1 MKRFFVL
8 VAVGALS
15 APKSLA
21 FTTSPTLR
29 YSRSIPTVLE
39 PFDTTGRH
47 RQERSSTVLRL
58 SDGWKGEV
66 VPDADGRIR
75 GCTITPMAD
84 SQTEWTIAIDGVEAD
99 LGRFSDAIYKK
110 FIRDAKQQR
119 FQGFRPGTIPPH
131 LEPTYR
137 AFAMDECARETVL
150 EALTQNSIRPFES
163 CRSDMYLYSFRI
175 PPAPAGKGKSSK
187 KRKVSVGETLSSSE
201 SDAADVWRTFE
212 TMKDAVDAGW
222 KPGQSFSFLANNVKG
237 QKVKEESATV
247 GATPL
252 GINY

>member
-1 MKRFFVL
+1 MKRVVL
-8 VAVGALS
+8 VAAIVGALS
-15 APKSLA
+15 AASASLA
-21 FTTSPTLR
+21 FTTSLAHTGRCGLPPWRLPTL
-29 YSRSIPTVLE
+29 
-39 PFDTTGRH
+39 
-47 RQERSSTVLRL
+47 LRL

-175 PPAPAGKGKSSK
+175 PPVPAGKGKSSK
-187 KRKVSVGETLSSSE
+187 KRKTSVGVETMVASE
-201 SDAADVWRTFE
+201 TEAVADVWRTYE

-222 KPGQSFSFLANNVKG
+222 KPGQSFSFLAKNVKG
-237 QKVKEESATV
+237 QKVKEESETV
-247 GATPL
+247 GAKPL